1 MLSGLVFDR
10 EDDCLHIDVQGV
22 GYQVFVPVSVLAQY
36 VVGQKI
42 KLRIFTHVREDLFQL
57 FGFESKVQENMFR
70 SLLKVNGIGPKVAL
84 GIMSSADADQFKSM
98 VESKDIKALS
108 RLPKVGKK
116 TAEQILLKL
125 GELDWEQKRKEETEA
140 PALENPV
147 AKKLKLALVNLG
159 FSASDVHDVVLGLD
173 LNQPFEENFK
183 QSLAQLSQM

>member
-10 EDDCLHIDVQGV
+10 DEDSLHIETHDI
-22 GYQVFVPVSVLAQY
+22 GYQVFVPLSLLAQCT
-36 VVGQKI
+36 VGQKI
-42 KLRIFTHVREDLFQL
+42 KLRIFTHVREDLIQL

-84 GIMSSADADQFKSM
+84 GILSSADSEQFKSM
-98 VESKDIKALS
+98 IENKDVKALS

-125 GELDWEQKRKEETEA
+125 GELDWEQRRQKEE
-140 PALENPV
+140 PAILENPV

-159 FSASDVHDVVLGLD
+159 FSASDVHDVVMGLD
-173 LNQPFEENFK
+173 LKQPFEDNFK
-183 QSLAQLSQM
+183 NSLAQLSQM